1 MRPTCPTPR
10 CRHRARRVLV
20 PGLMLVLGLAAVA
33 SCSADEARESVIA
46 ELAVGS
52 WACAPDAEGSAELP
66 FTVRIAGDGTFAV
79 AVEPAALDEDRGL
92 PDELTGTW
100 AIEDGDLRWGFDRY
114 GGDQAVVEGFDALTL
129 ESSEFTLQFPGI
141 FEANDGTDDPAEE
154 QDFLVD
160 ANGTDSVTLRVRTG
174 APWTCD
180 RQ

>member
-1 MRPTCPTPR
+1 MGVRSGCGGVCGTALHGPHR
-10 CRHRARRVLV
+10 RRRHLRR
-20 PGLMLVLGLAAVA
+20 
-33 SCSADEARESVIA
+33 
-46 ELAVGS
+46 
-52 WACAPDAEGSAELP
+52 
-66 FTVRIAGDGTFAV
+66 